1 MVDNN
6 DNKKNNIKIII
17 IGDQAVGKSSL
28 LMRYC
33 EDKFTLNM
41 MGTAGIDFKRKIID
55 YRKTQINVIFY
66 DSAGHDRFRHIV
78 KQHYQG
84 AKGIILTY
92 DVTDKNSF
100 TNVNEWMNNIKEN
113 ADSNAE
119 IILIG
124 NKIDLIEHRVVSTEE
139 GLELSKKYEVDLFET
154 SAKIGENTEK
164 AFYSI
169 IVKILENSVLNKE
182 IKFKDFIE
190 SENEKK
196 SNNNLSENNNNN
208 KINIQPNTKTN
219 NKSSGGCFKC
229 G

>member
-1 MVDNN
+1 MVENN
-6 DNKKNNIKIII
+6 ENKKNNLKIII

-41 MGTAGIDFKRKIID
+41 MGTAGIDFKRKMIE
-55 YRKTQINVIFY
+55 YRKTPINVIFY

-100 TNVNEWMNNIKEN
+100 TNVDDWMNNIKEN

-124 NKIDLIEHRVVSTEE
+124 NKTDLNEHRVVSTEE
-139 GLELSKKYEVDLFET
+139 GIDLGKKYDVQVFET
-154 SAKIGENTEK
+154 SAKLGENTEK

-169 IVKILENSVLNKE
+169 IIKILENKVLNKD
-182 IKFKDFIE
+182 IKFKDDIDKE
-190 SENEKK
+190 IEKK
-196 SNNNLSENNNNN
+196 LNNQSSENNESSTVNIKN
-208 KINIQPNTKTN
+208 KGKAN